1 MVSSGTTATSTA
13 GSGAAAAAAAD
24 PLTSSPAWQ
33 ALQRHY
39 EATKDVHLQE
49 LFASDP
55 DRFAKFHLDF
65 GNDLLLDFSK
75 NRITDET
82 MKLLYALADQQDV
95 LGLAHKMFAGEK
107 ISTFFLGGELFS
119 SSLSMEFICCC
130 LFVLYLLCCFTCCLY

>member
-1 MVSSGTTATSTA
+1 MVSSGTTATST
-13 GSGAAAAAAAD
+13 AAAAAAD

-65 GNDLLLDFSK
+65 GDDLLLDFSK

-107 ISTFFLGGELFS
+107 ISTFFFGGGELFS
-119 SSLSMEFICCC
+119 SSLSC
-130 LFVLYLLCCFTCCLY
+130 YA